1 MKSVKT
7 ILLCAAV
14 AASAATAAETNGT
27 ATTISTYAMVSSG
40 TNNPAADIEAPFSI
54 PKSLVFRMYE
64 AADAARDRALA
75 GPGGKAPF
83 ADTLEFVGLSA
94 AGTPELALA
103 AQNRPRGNMLLVND
117 GNDDEERRELW
128 PFDVEGFERKLERR
142 MVRGEDGC
150 FLLPE
155 ENGTRLA
162 ANPTIRRVNAEI
174 AAWAIRELDGKYPRM
189 STDDWRGMT
198 GSAAIPEGMAAWRL
212 DPLYCFVLE
221 DGEGAWNPRTYSFV
235 FWKGTG
241 TPVLVAAFDSFPN
254 DREAT
259 AALCLHCDPPSANNL
274 AVLEWRHQSFRMS
287 MSPARIR
294 TRLESARKAGVREA
308 AENLSVLRAHLPEC
322 FDDVLHQ
329 LAPAE
334 EKQEAAPDVETDPDN
349 TEEVLKSLGL

>member
-7 ILLCAAV
+7 IFLCAAM
-14 AASAATAAETNGT
+14 AACAVTAAETNGT
-27 ATTISTYAMVSSG
+27 ATTISTYAMVPSG

-75 GPGGKAPF
+75 GSGGKAPF

-235 FWKGTG
+235 F
-241 TPVLVAAFDSFPN
+241 
-254 DREAT
+254 
-259 AALCLHCDPPSANNL
+259 
-274 AVLEWRHQSFRMS
+274 
-287 MSPARIR
+287 
-294 TRLESARKAGVREA
+294 
-308 AENLSVLRAHLPEC
+308 
-322 FDDVLHQ
+322 
-329 LAPAE
+329 
-334 EKQEAAPDVETDPDN
+334 
-349 TEEVLKSLGL
+349 

>member
-1 MKSVKT
+1 MKTTKT

-14 AASAATAAETNGT
+14 AATAGCGDGEPTAKPAAPENNTDAVPSETNAPAATIT
-27 ATTISTYAMVSSG
+27 ANIKT
-40 TNNPAADIEAPFSI
+40 PFSI
-54 PKSLVFRMYE
+54 PKSLLLRMYE
-64 AADAARDRALA
+64 AADATRDRALVN
-75 GPGGKAPF
+75 PGGRTPF
-83 ADTLEFVGLSA
+83 ADMLEFVGLSA
-94 AGTPELALA
+94 DGNPELALV
-103 AQNRPRGNMLLVND
+103 AQNRPRGNMILVDD
-117 GNDDEERRELW
+117 GNDDGERRELW
-128 PFDVEGFERKLERR
+128 PFDIEGFERKLEER
-142 MVRGEDGC
+142 MVRGED
-150 FLLPE
+150 
-155 ENGTRLA
+155 GTRLA

-235 FWKGTG
+235 FWKGTE

-308 AENLSVLRAHLPEC
+308 AENLSVLRVHLPEC
-322 FDDVLHQ
+322 FDEVLHQ

-334 EKQEAAPDVETDPDN
+334 QKAASDVEIDPDN
-349 TEEVLKSLGL
+349 PEDALKSLGL